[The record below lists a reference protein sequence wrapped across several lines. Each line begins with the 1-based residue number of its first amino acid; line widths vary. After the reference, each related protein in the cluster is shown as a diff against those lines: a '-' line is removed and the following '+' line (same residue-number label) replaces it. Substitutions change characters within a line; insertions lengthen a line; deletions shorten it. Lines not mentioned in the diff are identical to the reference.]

1 MARYCV
7 LLQKF
12 NFSTRQFFKI
22 LTVNFYC
29 ALTQNSLDPDN
40 KTCTYMT
47 IQSLSVMLNVSFFL
61 FYHQNTLKLN
71 VIYTFSISD
80 FTFFFFVYLFKK
92 MFSAQPHAQS
102 TAENHCCLLAQYLLS
117 SDDFTEWWL
126 TFVIKM
132 VNFFGKFLMILKKS
146 NSSKRHNLW
155 ILLLS
160 P

>member
-1 MARYCV
+1 MWCIKNDLGNLNLYKKLARYCV

-61 FYHQNTLKLN
+61 FCHQNTLKLN

-117 SDDFTEWWL
+117 SDDFTEWRL

-132 VNFFGKFLMILKKS
+132 ANFFRKFLMI
-146 NSSKRHNLW
+146 
-155 ILLLS
+155 
-160 P
+160 

>member
-1 MARYCV
+1 MRKYYCLWVPKLLDHPHWKSSWHKRDEKYTSPNPEIIGQNHLANIKKYLKFARYCV

-80 FTFFFFVYLFKK
+80 FTFFSLF
-92 MFSAQPHAQS
+92 
-102 TAENHCCLLAQYLLS
+102 
-117 SDDFTEWWL
+117 
-126 TFVIKM
+126 TF
-132 VNFFGKFLMILKKS
+132 LKKCLVLS
-146 NSSKRHNLW
+146 LTLSQ
-155 ILLLS
+155 LLRITVAC
-160 P
+160 